1 MRWTTTDENINRTTI
16 QTIKEELTQ
25 MKEERFDAQYI
36 DSLQNF
42 YTSQFSEYGISL
54 TI

>member
-1 MRWTTTDENINRTTI
+1 MRWTTTDENINRTSI

-42 YTSQFSEYGISL
+42 YTSQFSEYGISFS
-54 TI
+54 I